1 MRWRGDRM
9 LRLEIDGADELVEG
23 MKKLVAECPKAVS
36 DALFEVAESFNEDV
50 NAKMPGSYSD
60 KIKKWKI
67 QGAKEGTS
75 SFVTSTNRAPHFH
88 LVENGHAKY
97 DFHGHFTG
105 GFVPGKHYAEQTRQ
119 EYQDKYPK
127 MMQEKINRLIEKHNL

>member
-9 LRLEIDGADELVEG
+9 LRLEIDGADELVED
-23 MKKLVAECPKAVS
+23 MKKLVAECPKAAS
-36 DALFEVAESFNEDV
+36 DALFDVAESFNEDV

-75 SFVTSTNRAPHFH
+75 SFVTSTNRAP
-88 LVENGHAKY
+88 L
-97 DFHGHFTG
+97 FT
-105 GFVPGKHYAEQTRQ
+105 R
-119 EYQDKYPK
+119 
-127 MMQEKINRLIEKHNL
+127 

>member
-23 MKKLVAECPKAVS
+23 MKKLVAECPKAAS

-75 SFVTSTNRAPHFH
+75 SFVTSTILNEEGKEQESAPHSKQ
-88 LVENGHAKY
+88 LLYVELSEIPDVY
-97 DFHGHFTG
+97 DILRR
-105 GFVPGKHYAEQTRQ
+105 KE
-119 EYQDKYPK
+119 EESK
-127 MMQEKINRLIEKHNL
+127 

>member
-9 LRLEIDGADELVEG
+9 LRLEIDGADELVED
-23 MKKLVAECPKAVS
+23 MKKLVAECPKAAS

-88 LVENGHAKY
+88 LVENGH
-97 DFHGHFTG
+97 FTG

-119 EYQDKYPK
+119 EYQEKYPK